1 MFNLLVYSKRGK
13 LWVKRF
19 FSIPHPLQ
27 SHDKEIIRNE
37 FFTLN
42 QYFRLGVRILDFFLC
57 LFLISFS
64 LSYWCSQS
72 RCPKYWGRKNHFS
85 KIFTSETLH
94 FFHSFQFCFL
104 LMFFWKGSSTPR
116 KQPRK
121 SPLVP
126 RSLEPPV
133 LELSP
138 GAKVQLEELMMV
150 GDLLEVSLDETQH
163 IWRILQATHP
173 PSEDRFLHIMEVWI

>member
-1 MFNLLVYSKRGK
+1 MFCLLFG
-13 LWVKRF
+13 
-19 FSIPHPLQ
+19 
-27 SHDKEIIRNE
+27 
-37 FFTLN
+37 
-42 QYFRLGVRILDFFLC
+42 G
-57 LFLISFS
+57 
-64 LSYWCSQS
+64 
-72 RCPKYWGRKNHFS
+72 
-85 KIFTSETLH
+85 
-94 FFHSFQFCFL
+94 
-104 LMFFWKGSSTPR
+104 KGSSTPR

-138 GAKVQLEELMMV
+138 GAKAQLEELMMV

-173 PSEDRFLHIMEVWI
+173 PSEDRFLHIMEVWIGSLLHSGLKPLRMSQFRGGSTGHHKGRTGGWCSSCPALSPSRSISALWFSLLRFYIVYIFLYN

>member
-1 MFNLLVYSKRGK
+1 MTY
-13 LWVKRF
+13 F
-19 FSIPHPLQ
+19 FHGF
-27 SHDKEIIRNE
+27 H
-37 FFTLN
+37 
-42 QYFRLGVRILDFFLC
+42 FLFC
-57 LFLISFS
+57 LI
-64 LSYWCSQS
+64 LSY
-72 RCPKYWGRKNHFS
+72 
-85 KIFTSETLH
+85 
-94 FFHSFQFCFL
+94 
-104 LMFFWKGSSTPR
+104 WKGSSTPR

-138 GAKVQLEELMMV
+138 GAKAQLEELMMV

-173 PSEDRFLHIMEVWI
+173 PSEDRFLHIMEARS

>member
-1 MFNLLVYSKRGK
+1 M
-13 LWVKRF
+13 
-19 FSIPHPLQ
+19 
-27 SHDKEIIRNE
+27 
-37 FFTLN
+37 
-42 QYFRLGVRILDFFLC
+42 ILCPGSC
-57 LFLISFS
+57 L
-64 LSYWCSQS
+64 
-72 RCPKYWGRKNHFS
+72 
-85 KIFTSETLH
+85 E
-94 FFHSFQFCFL
+94 
-104 LMFFWKGSSTPR
+104 GSSTPR

-138 GAKVQLEELMMV
+138 GAKAQLEDLMMV

-173 PSEDRFLHIMEVWI
+173 PSEDRFLHVMEVWNSKEYSGVEQKSHHILLVDLYKYDLE